1 MMAVVLRALL
11 SSNTK
16 YTLILATVT
25 ILSFVLYSQPV
36 LYAHTFSE
44 NEDALFLTMIN
55 KIKAETQLVGSNFST
70 NIQQAQQHAKAANGL
85 FAQKDP
91 VANTTWTGE
100 ISERNPR
107 VVTDLLHSLS
117 NLKTTIAIAPNS
129 DPDSSSV
136 QSKITN
142 ID

>member
-1 MMAVVLRALL
+1 MAVVLRALL

-55 KIKAETQLVGSNFST
+55 KIKAETQLVGSDFST
-70 NIQQAQQHAKAANGL
+70 NTQQAQQHAEAADGL
-85 FAQKDP
+85 FVQKDP
-91 VANTTWTGE
+91 VANT
-100 ISERNPR
+100 I
-107 VVTDLLHSLS
+107 
-117 NLKTTIAIAPNS
+117 
-129 DPDSSSV
+129 
-136 QSKITN
+136 
-142 ID
+142 